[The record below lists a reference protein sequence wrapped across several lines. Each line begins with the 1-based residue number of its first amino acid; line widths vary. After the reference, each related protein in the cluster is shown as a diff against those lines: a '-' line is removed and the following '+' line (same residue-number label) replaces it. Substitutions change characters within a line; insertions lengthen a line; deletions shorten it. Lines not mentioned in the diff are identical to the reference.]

1 MILNIFLPLL
11 VLPIYF
17 IKKVSHRFVEQ
28 QKKRVILKALFWGG
42 SGKTT
47 AYGEFWILSSS
58 EFWKNTAYIEKYNIS
73 SKEKGKVYC
82 LKREKTNR
90 QYNKAKKLLSKCK
103 NAKKAV
109 GKMKKTTAQIEK
121 CKISGS
127 VREKDY
133 CLPSKMPY
141 KQ

>member
-1 MILNIFLPLL
+1 MGNFGFWAVANIG
-11 VLPIYF
+11 
-17 IKKVSHRFVEQ
+17 KV
-28 QKKRVILKALFWGG
+28 
-42 SGKTT
+42 
-47 AYGEFWILSSS
+47 
-58 EFWKNTAYIEKYNIS
+58 TAYIEKYNIS

-121 CKISGS
+121 CKISSS